1 MIFIGPVLL
10 VLAAVWVLRRR
21 APVAAVVAYRR
32 VGTPPETMRR
42 KAQWT
47 SLARLEK
54 DLQFYARCG
63 FTCVFPD
70 ELARARKPL
79 VLAFFGGYQSF
90 FTEVFPLLQ
99 KYRAKAC
106 VFLVQNTLGTYD
118 KWHNPADGP
127 WQPVLTQAQLDEL
140 AASGL
145 VAFGTLGLACE
156 AGNGAWA
163 IRLTQNDLE
172 ESISRL
178 KKLHHISVCAAA
190 CTSAHEPALNTPLPV
205 LRARYGLNAPA
216 QTSRLRVVYPSL
228 RTRFLLWQHR

>member
-1 MIFIGPVLL
+1 MMFIWPVLL
-10 VLAAVWVLRRR
+10 VSAAVWALHRR
-21 APVAAVVAYRR
+21 APAAAAVVYRR
-32 VGTPPETMRR
+32 TGTPPENMRR
-42 KAQWT
+42 KAEWT

-70 ELARARKPL
+70 ELTRARKPL

-106 VFLVQNTLGTYD
+106 VFLVQNTIGTYD
-118 KWHNPADGP
+118 SWHNPADGP
-127 WQPVLTQAQLDEL
+127 WQPVLTQAQLDTL

-145 VAFGTLGLACE
+145 VAFGTLGLAYDT
-156 AGNGAWA
+156 GNGARE
-163 IRLTQNDLE
+163 IKLTQNDLD
-172 ESISRL
+172 ESIARL
-178 KKLHHISVCAAA
+178 KKLHRLSVCAAA
-190 CTSAHEPALNTPLPV
+190 CTAPHAPAPDTQLPV
-205 LRARYGLNAPA
+205 LLTQTGLNAPA
-216 QTSRLRVVYPSL
+216 QTRRLRVVYPSL